1 MPAKR
6 TTTKR
11 ATKTTATKKA
21 TAKKTRAKGTA
32 ARASST
38 KPRVRVRTYRH
49 GLGDCHL
56 LTFRGPDGKPFHV
69 LIDFGVVNR
78 TKDPE
83 LVMTPVA
90 RDIAKETGGVLDLV
104 IATHQHT
111 DHLSGFKQAA
121 AELAPGKVTMKRLWL
136 AWTEDPG
143 NDLGKQIQDELVKK
157 LTAVRLAARQLAATN
172 APAAARIQGTLDFFS
187 PGVAGEDTQEILDD
201 LQGREDVEVDYHE
214 PGDLLELPGVPNVR
228 VYVLG
233 PPSDPAALKVTNP
246 RKTKH
251 EGYELA
257 ADAGGF
263 VDALGVGDDAS
274 EAERS
279 QPFAVRHRRRE
290 AEMARDDFFR
300 RRYLGL
306 DGADDAD
313 DADEAQELARRR
325 IDTSWL
331 EAAEQLALALGDYTN
346 NTSLALAFEL
356 IDTGDVL
363 LFPGDAQIGSW
374 NTWPKL
380 EWTITEGNRTRTV
393 RIGDLL
399 KRTVFYKASHHASHN
414 GTLSGRAENAFG
426 LEQMTHK
433 DLVCVVPVDLK
444 MSKAMN
450 WDRTLPWQPLLTRL
464 GEVTRGRLILTDRAA
479 VAPVASKLTALSPA
493 ERKRFAKAVTVTEQ
507 YIEFTR

>member
-6 TTTKR
+6 TPATKSA
-11 ATKTTATKKA
+11 ATKSAAAKTTARKA
-21 TAKKTRAKGTA
+21 AAKKTAAKKSAKA
-32 ARASST
+32 AK

-56 LTFRGPDGKPFHV
+56 VTFRRPGATPFHV

-78 TKDPE
+78 TRDPE
-83 LVMTPVA
+83 TVMTPVA
-90 RDIAKETGGVLDLV
+90 RDIAKECGGVLDLV

-121 AELAPGKVTMKRLWL
+121 AELAPAKLTMKRLWL

-157 LTAVRLAARQLAATN
+157 LAAVRLAVRELVDAGS
-172 APAAARIQGTLDFFS
+172 PAAARIQGTLDFFS
-187 PGVAGEDTQEILDD
+187 PGVAGEDTQEILDA
-201 LQGREDVEVDYHE
+201 LQARDGIEVDYHQ
-214 PGDLLELPGVPNVR
+214 PGDLLQLPGVPGVR

-257 ADAGGF
+257 ADAAGF
-263 VDALGVGDDAS
+263 VDALGVTGDADD
-274 EAERS
+274 EERS
-279 QPFAVRHRRRE
+279 QPFAPRHRRPE
-290 AEMARDDFFR
+290 AEMARDEFFQR
-300 RRYLGL
+300 HYFG
-306 DGADDAD
+306 DGADPD
-313 DADEAQELARRR
+313 DRRDLARRK

-356 IDTGDVL
+356 EDTGEVL

-374 NTWPKL
+374 NSWPKL
-380 EWTITEGNRTRTV
+380 EWTVTEHGTTRTV

-426 LEQMTHK
+426 LEQMTHR

-464 GEVTRGRLILTDRAA
+464 GEMTRGRLILTDRAA
-479 VAPVASKLTALSPA
+479 EPPLASKLALLSPA
-493 ERKRFAKAVTVTEQ
+493 ERKRFAKALTVTDE
-507 YIEFTR
+507 YVDYTR

>member
-6 TTTKR
+6 APSKRVARKRSPTKTAAKA
-11 ATKTTATKKA
+11 ATKTA
-21 TAKKTRAKGTA
+21 AKR
-32 ARASST
+32 
-38 KPRVRVRTYRH
+38 PRVRVRTYRH

-56 LTFRGPDGKPFHV
+56 LTFRKPNGAPFHV

-83 LVMTPVA
+83 KVMAPVA
-90 RDIAKETGGVLDLV
+90 RDIARECGGVLDLV

-111 DHLSGFKQAA
+111 DHLSGFRQAA
-121 AELAPGKVTMKRLWL
+121 AELAPPKLTMQRLWL

-143 NDLGKQIQDELVKK
+143 NPLGKRIQGELVKK
-157 LTAVRLAARQLAATN
+157 LAAVRLAVRELAGVDS
-172 APAAARIQGTLDFFS
+172 PAAARIQGTLDFFS
-187 PGVAGEDTQEILDD
+187 PGVAGEDTQEILDA
-201 LQGREDVEVDYHE
+201 LQARDGIEVDYHE
-214 PGDLLELPGVPNVR
+214 PGDLLELPGIPKVR

-257 ADAGGF
+257 ADASGF
-263 VDALGVGDDAS
+263 VDALDVAGNGSD
-274 EAERS
+274 AERS
-279 QPFAVRHRRRE
+279 QPFAARHRRPE
-290 AEMARDDFFR
+290 AAMQNDDFFR
-300 RRYLGL
+300 RHYFG
-306 DGADDAD
+306 DGADD
-313 DADEAQELARRR
+313 DAGKELARRR

-356 IDTGDVL
+356 EDTGDVL

-374 NTWPKL
+374 NTWPTL
-380 EWTITEGNRTRTV
+380 EWTITEQGTSRTV

-426 LEQMTHK
+426 LEQMTHR
-433 DLVCVVPVDLK
+433 DLVCVVPVDLN

-464 GEVTRGRLILTDRAA
+464 GEMTRGRLILTDRAA
-479 VAPVASKLTALSPA
+479 DPPVAAKLALLSPA
-493 ERKRFAKAVTVTEQ
+493 ERKRFAKAVTVTADHVD
-507 YIEFTR
+507 YTR